1 LNKVIRPI
9 SFLPRHGVEEEIDG
23 MVDEE
28 NIQEKNIQGL
38 LKGSQM
44 KEMQSGHVQIVGQ
57 IQEDK
62 NSRNDEED
70 FVIGPNIRGCSCP
83 SIELA

>member
-1 LNKVIRPI
+1 
-9 SFLPRHGVEEEIDG
+9 
-23 MVDEE
+23 MVYEE
-28 NIQEKNIQGL
+28 NIQEEKIQGL

-44 KEMQSGHVQIVGQ
+44 KEMQSGQVQIVGQ

-62 NSRNDEED
+62 NNRNDEKD
-70 FVIGPNIRGCSCP
+70 FVVGPNIRWCSCP

>member
-1 LNKVIRPI
+1 
-9 SFLPRHGVEEEIDG
+9 
-23 MVDEE
+23 
-28 NIQEKNIQGL
+28 
-38 LKGSQM
+38 M

-62 NSRNDEED
+62 NNRNDEED
-70 FVIGPNIRGCSCP
+70 FVVGPNIRGWGCP